1 MRVGVLNNLRAGRS
15 RKQVGQVLEVLRG
28 YPDVVHVETESVRA
42 LPEALGELT
51 RREVDLL
58 VVNGGDGTLQYVLT
72 ELLDGP
78 ELPSL
83 RFVAPLRGGRTNMT
97 ASDLGAHPHP
107 GRGLA
112 GLLDAIAQG
121 ELDARLVP
129 RPVLRV
135 ESTRRSEVQYGMFFG
150 AGMIQRA
157 VSLVHRIFPPGQ
169 QGVFGAGLVTGA
181 LLLKVLTRPSD
192 GILSP
197 DKAAIAIDGT
207 PIGDGEF
214 YLLIASTLSR
224 LFLRMNPFWG
234 QGPGGVRLT
243 AIATRAT
250 RPVVAAPGIF
260 RGRPRDFVT
269 SENGYHGANAQRVQ
283 IGMGCGFT
291 IDGEIFAPEP
301 DEVVR
306 LGADRRIT
314 FVRA

>member
-1 MRVGVLNNLRAGRS
+1 MRVGVLNNLRAGRN
-15 RKQVGQVLEVLRG
+15 RKRVSQVLEVLRR

-72 ELLDGP
+72 ELLDGRDMP
-78 ELPSL
+78 PL

-97 ASDLGAHPHP
+97 ASDLGADPRP

-112 GLLDAIAQG
+112 RLLDAIARG
-121 ELDARLVP
+121 ELDPRLMA
-129 RPVLRV
+129 RPVLHV
-135 ESTRRSEVQYGMFFG
+135 ESTRRAGIQYGMFFG

-157 VSLVHRIFPPGQ
+157 VELVHRTFPPGQ

-181 LLLKVLTRPSD
+181 LIAKVFTHPSD
-192 GILSP
+192 GILTP
-197 DKAAIAIDGT
+197 DKAAVSFDGRLL
-207 PIGDGEF
+207 GDSEF
-214 YLLIASTLSR
+214 YLLIASTLTH

-234 QGPGGVRLT
+234 DGPGGVRVT
-243 AIATRAT
+243 ALASRAWRSIA
-250 RPVVAAPGIF
+250 AAPGIL
-260 RGRPRDFVT
+260 RGRPRGFVT
-269 SENGYHGANAQRVQ
+269 PENGYESARAHCVQ

-301 DEVVR
+301 DEVVNLR
-306 LGADRRIT
+306 VDRRLT